1 MHIQA
6 LRAVDKNR
14 AGQRRKGTQHLQ
26 APIGT
31 RSYLCSDIMNAHVH
45 RAVLG
50 THPRTAATRRQKEPV
65 ARKSDGIDRRIVPF
79 EDGQSSHRHRLPQS
93 HLVCTSFHACL
104 CAGWCLCVFMDGRS
118 CLCGSR
124 SFPRG
129 RHFGTYRCAN
139 IRTDI
144 ETISMHGYR

>member
-1 MHIQA
+1 MCIVLCWGLTHELPLPDAKKSPSLEKVTA
-6 LRAVDKNR
+6 LTDASCPLKTDKAVIVIGSHNR
-14 AGQRRKGTQHLQ
+14 TWCAQVSMR
-26 APIGT
+26 
-31 RSYLCSDIMNAHVH
+31 
-45 RAVLG
+45 
-50 THPRTAATRRQKEPV
+50 
-65 ARKSDGIDRRIVPF
+65 
-79 EDGQSSHRHRLPQS
+79 
-93 HLVCTSFHACL
+93 VCAQV
-104 CAGWCLCVFMDGRS
+104 GVLCVFMDGRS